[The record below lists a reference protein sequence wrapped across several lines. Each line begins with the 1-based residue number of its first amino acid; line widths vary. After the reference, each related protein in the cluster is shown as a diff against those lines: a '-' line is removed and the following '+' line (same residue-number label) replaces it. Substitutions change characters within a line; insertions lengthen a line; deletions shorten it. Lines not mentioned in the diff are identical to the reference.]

1 MSFLDERA
9 LNHHKDR
16 THDDDE
22 AASSSEIFK
31 CHFCLETFTRASSM
45 FEVSLSRKYHDVV
58 DHSSV
63 FELSSTIKLENALVV
78 DSFEF

>member
-1 MSFLDERA
+1 MH
-9 LNHHKDR
+9 HHKDR
-16 THDDDE
+16 THDDDDE

-31 CHFCLETFTRASSM
+31 CHFCSETFSRASSM